1 MIKKYYIYILLVS
14 LLFPQSENEDLDAYF
29 DLYDKIFEK
38 FISNYVDTLDKTKL
52 FTLNFFQEL

>member
-14 LLFPQSENEDLDAYF
+14 LLIPQSKNEDLDVYF

-38 FISNYVDTLDKTKL
+38 FISNYVDTLISTVFLLSEYNMK
-52 FTLNFFQEL
+52 